1 MLLFFIIHGWL
12 FTTVLWGFQTA
23 AESGCSQFTGIYRVH
38 SWDWGLYAY
47 YPTNRWA
54 RLLPIPFA
62 YGNSKGTFVL
72 GWMPN
77 WFGWGQQKTSYSAIL
92 LISLL
97 RLLYCPMS
105 SPHDC
110 FIVSCFFACL
120 ILLLSNQGNVAPLK
134 IRSLPFPKI
143 YCYGLYLFR
152 LCWTGFVWS
161 LKFIL
166 LALLVICL
174 KLLELKIKISQSSP
188 MGFMCMLA
196 SSVSVLIIVAIP
208 PWSLQ
213 LWLSLHAWLA

>member
-1 MLLFFIIHGWL
+1 MDGCLWQCSGAFKQLLRVAAISSQASAGSTAETEVSMPIIQ
-12 FTTVLWGFQTA
+12 QT
-23 AESGCSQFTGIYRVH
+23 GGQDFSQFPLH
-38 SWDWGLYAY
+38 MGL
-47 YPTNRWA
+47 
-54 RLLPIPFA
+54 
-62 YGNSKGTFVL
+62 NSKGTFVL

-77 WFGWGQQKTSYSAIL
+77 RFGWGQQKTSYSAIL
-92 LISLL
+92 LMSLL

-120 ILLLSNQGNVAPLK
+120 ILLLSNQGNVAPLE

-152 LCWTGFVWS
+152 LSWTGFVWS

-166 LALLVICL
+166 LARLVICL

-188 MGFMCMLA
+188 VGFMCRLA